1 MAAMRFKPAELF
13 GGAMTAEIPEGFGDV
28 RYVPTALLPGLNP
41 CFPHYTWSFW
51 NRELHVTLTNLYFL
65 FWFVIFGG

>member
-28 RYVPTALLPGLNP
+28 RYVPMLLLPGLGP
-41 CFPHYTWSFW
+41 RFPHYAWSW
-51 NRELHVTLTNLYFL
+51 NRELHVTLKNHYFL
-65 FWFVIFGG
+65 FWFVIFG